1 LYKEEDVVVAKQVVA
16 MYDENYG
23 SIVAFV
29 DSGVENIVTTFL
41 LEVGLV
47 LKPQGHVILWLCV
60 CFRHRC
66 AINKEGI
73 LC

>member
-1 LYKEEDVVVAKQVVA
+1 MVVAKQVVA

-41 LEVGLV
+41 LEVGLETAGPRDPLV
-47 LKPQGHVILWLCV
+47 V
-60 CFRHRC
+60 CMF
-66 AINKEGI
+66 
-73 LC
+73 

>member
-1 LYKEEDVVVAKQVVA
+1 MVVAKQVVA

-23 SIVAFV
+23 SMVAFV

-47 LKPQGHVILWLCV
+47 LKPPL
-60 CFRHRC
+60 FF
-66 AINKEGI
+66 EGSVFFWQSSP
-73 LC
+73 